1 MGWERSCL
9 AYPVSDEFGDS
20 STRQSNFQGGN
31 ITYSFAARVATSSC

>member
-9 AYPVSDEFGDS
+9 GYPVSDEFGDS

-31 ITYSFAARVATSSC
+31 ITYSFAAGTATSSC